1 MMYKTVKLGELLEL
15 LTDYHANGAY
25 EKLKENVELLDEPDY
40 AVMIRTTN
48 FEQNNFSS
56 SLKYIN
62 EHAYNF
68 LAKSKVYPND
78 IIMNKIANAGSS
90 YLMPDLKRP
99 VSLAMNLFLL
109 RVKEDVVN
117 PIYLYMYLKLNET
130 YVKSFANGS
139 VTKTITKD
147 AVRNLEIKLPT
158 REVQDKIASIYLT
171 ISRKIEINQNIN
183 ETLEKLSYTLFKSWF
198 VDFDPVIDNA
208 LEVGNS
214 IPDEFLERAK
224 QRKAVKKKEKGVI
237 RTLFPNDFEF
247 TEKMGWIP
255 KGWRI
260 KSFSELATL
269 DTSSIKPNLNPEKI
283 WEHFSIP
290 AFDSNKSPIF
300 ELGESIKSNKYK
312 VDANSILVSKLNPE
326 NERVWWVDIKDKNS
340 AICSTEFMQFIPI
353 KPKHRAFIYS
363 LLRSDYV
370 QTEILSYVTG
380 STGSHQRTQPKSVA
394 VVDVLI
400 PDEKLVVEFSELAY
414 KWKSKVSD
422 NIKLDFTL
430 ARLREVLLPKLMSGE
445 IGISEA
451 TALVENA

>member
-147 AVRNLEIKLPT
+147 AVRNLEIKLP
-158 REVQDKIASIYLT
+158 E
-171 ISRKIEINQNIN
+171 SR
-183 ETLEKLSYTLFKSWF
+183 
-198 VDFDPVIDNA
+198 V
-208 LEVGNS
+208 
-214 IPDEFLERAK
+214 R
-224 QRKAVKKKEKGVI
+224 RKPQARFGEGQ
-237 RTLFPNDFEF
+237 
-247 TEKMGWIP
+247 TEK
-255 KGWRI
+255 
-260 KSFSELATL
+260 E
-269 DTSSIKPNLNPEKI
+269 
-283 WEHFSIP
+283 
-290 AFDSNKSPIF
+290 
-300 ELGESIKSNKYK
+300 
-312 VDANSILVSKLNPE
+312 
-326 NERVWWVDIKDKNS
+326 
-340 AICSTEFMQFIPI
+340 
-353 KPKHRAFIYS
+353 
-363 LLRSDYV
+363 
-370 QTEILSYVTG
+370 
-380 STGSHQRTQPKSVA
+380 
-394 VVDVLI
+394 
-400 PDEKLVVEFSELAY
+400 
-414 KWKSKVSD
+414 
-422 NIKLDFTL
+422 
-430 ARLREVLLPKLMSGE
+430 
-445 IGISEA
+445 
-451 TALVENA
+451 